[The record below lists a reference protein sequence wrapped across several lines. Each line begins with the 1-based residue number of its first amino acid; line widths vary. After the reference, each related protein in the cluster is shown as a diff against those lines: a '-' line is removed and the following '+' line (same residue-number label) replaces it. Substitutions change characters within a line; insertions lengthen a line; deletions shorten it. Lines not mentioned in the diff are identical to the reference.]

1 MVNGF
6 VCYTKINLLI
16 RGFES
21 LLFCMISYHLNE
33 IKYRFLYSL
42 VSFLLTIFVIWN
54 QKHTIIFS
62 ITPINLIFT
71 SITEAFYLYIYF
83 SILLAL
89 ITSIPYT
96 YLQLYS
102 FIIPGLYQHEFP
114 KYYNLWIIIWFITL
128 LYIKPLIK
136 LLFTFFTQFQSQ
148 YLTLALT
155 FQHFISFINQLTIT
169 LFCIFTIPIFISY
182 FKSFF
187 ITKRKILYFTIASL
201 LALITPPDLIS
212 LIATLIPL
220 ICIIEFTFFF
230 L

>member
-16 RGFES
+16 RGFEP

-33 IKYRFLYSL
+33 IKYRFIYSL
-42 VSFLLTIFVIWN
+42 ISFLLTSQLIWIH
-54 QKHTIIFS
+54 KHKLIFS

-83 SILLAL
+83 TILFAL
-89 ITSIPYT
+89 ITNIPYF

-102 FIIPGLYQHEFP
+102 FIIPGVYQHEFP
-114 KYYNLWIIIWFITL
+114 KYYNLWILVWFLIL
-128 LYIKPLIK
+128 IYIKPLIK
-136 LLFTFFTQFQSQ
+136 IIFTFFTQFQSQ

-155 FQHFISFINQLTIT
+155 FQHFIQFINQLIII
-169 LFCIFTIPIFISY
+169 LFILFTIPIFTSY

-187 ITKRKILYFTIASL
+187 INKRKLLYFTIAST
-201 LALITPPDLIS
+201 LALITPPDLLS

-220 ICIIEFTFFF
+220 ILTLEITFFI